1 MSYIRRYNRAVNAVR
16 ELRLAAGL
24 TQHELSARSGVA
36 QPNIAA
42 YENGQRRPSATML
55 TRLRAAAQPRPSVAL
70 TKHRRAILE
79 LARRHRADRVRVF
92 GSASRGQ
99 DVSGSDIDLLVR
111 FAPDADVFDL
121 ADLTVALEEL
131 TGLHVDVVSERG
143 LRRGAEHILTEARP
157 L

>member
-1 MSYIRRYNRAVNAVR
+1 MSAVR
-16 ELRLAAGL
+16 NLRLAAGL
-24 TQHELSARSGVA
+24 TQNELAERSGVA

-42 YENGQRRPSATML
+42 YENGQRRPSTAML
-55 TRLRAAAQPRPSVAL
+55 TRLRTAAKPRPSVVLAE
-70 TKHRRAILE
+70 HRGAIID
-79 LARRHRADRVRVF
+79 LAHRHRADRVRVF

-99 DVSGSDIDLLVR
+99 DISGSDIDLLVR

-121 ADLTVALEEL
+121 ADLTEALQEL

-143 LRRGAEHILTEARP
+143 LRHGAEQIIAEARP